1 MSRLAR
7 LLLLAALLAP
17 AAPAS
22 AQAVNRCVDAQG
34 RSVFSDQPC
43 ASQQARP
50 REAPKPPV
58 ASAQGFASGTGTT
71 APGCARTPEALLD
84 GVRGA
89 LEARDVN
96 RLATHYHWAGTGA
109 RAGRYLMDELEAI
122 SARPLASAELVW
134 DAPPADADAG
144 PDARPAPPSRLRI
157 EQSGASGG
165 AGAVRTEFLL
175 RRNAGCWWIEL

>member
-1 MSRLAR
+1 MPRPAR
-7 LLLLAALLAP
+7 LLLLALLLAP
-17 AAPAS
+17 AAPAF
-22 AQAVNRCVDAQG
+22 AQSVYRCVDAQG

-58 ASAQGFASGTGTT
+58 VGAQGVASGTGTT
-71 APGCARTPEALLD
+71 APGCARTPEALLE

-122 SARPLASAELVW
+122 AARPLASAELAW
-134 DAPPADADAG
+134 DTPPGEAATA
-144 PDARPAPPSRLRI
+144 APPSRLRI
-157 EQSGASGG
+157 EQSGASGA
-165 AGAVRTEFLL
+165 AGAIRTEFTL
-175 RRNAGCWWIEL
+175 RRHAGCWWIEL

>member
-1 MSRLAR
+1 MPRFAR
-7 LLLLAALLAP
+7 LLLMATLLAP

-22 AQAVNRCVDAQG
+22 AQAVHRCVDAQG

-50 REAPKPPV
+50 REAPKPP
-58 ASAQGFASGTGTT
+58 AAAAQGFASGTGTT
-71 APGCARTPEALLD
+71 APGCARTPEVLLD

-96 RLATHYHWAGTGA
+96 RLATYYHWAGTGA
-109 RAGRYLMDELEAI
+109 RAGRYLMDELEGIA
-122 SARPLASAELVW
+122 ARPLASAELVW
-134 DAPPADADAG
+134 DSPPAAATPG
-144 PDARPAPPSRLRI
+144 TPAAPPSRLRI
-157 EQSGASGG
+157 EQSGAGG
-165 AGAVRTEFLL
+165 DAGAVRTEFLL

>member
-1 MSRLAR
+1 MPRFA
-7 LLLLAALLAP
+7 LLLLLVSMLAP

-22 AQAVNRCVDAQG
+22 AQAVHRCVDAQG

-50 REAPKPPV
+50 REAPKPP
-58 ASAQGFASGTGTT
+58 AATARGFASGTGTT

-122 SARPLASAELVW
+122 AARPLASAELVW
-134 DAPPADADAG
+134 ETPAAEAPGGAP
-144 PDARPAPPSRLRI
+144 PAPPSRLRI
-157 EQSGASGG
+157 EQSGASGA
-165 AGAVRTEFLL
+165 AGALRTEFLL

>member
-1 MSRLAR
+1 MRRPVR
-7 LLLLAALLAP
+7 LLLLALLLAP

-22 AQAVNRCVDAQG
+22 AQAVYRCVDAQG
-34 RSVFSDQPC
+34 RAVFSDQPC

-58 ASAQGFASGTGTT
+58 ATAQGFASGTGTT
-71 APGCARTPEALLD
+71 APGCARTPQALLD

-96 RLATHYHWAGTGA
+96 RLATHYHWAGTGS
-109 RAGRYLMDELEAI
+109 RAGRALMDELEAI
-122 SARPLASAELVW
+122 AARPLASAELVW
-134 DAPPADADAG
+134 DAPPADSAA
-144 PDARPAPPSRLRI
+144 DARPGPPSRLRI
-157 EQSGASGG
+157 EQSGAGG
-165 AGAVRTEFLL
+165 AAGALRTEFLL

>member
-1 MSRLAR
+1 MPRFAR
-7 LLLLAALLAP
+7 LLLMATLLAP

-22 AQAVNRCVDAQG
+22 AQAVHRCVDAQG

-50 REAPKPPV
+50 REAPKPP
-58 ASAQGFASGTGTT
+58 AAAAQGFASGTGTT
-71 APGCARTPEALLD
+71 APGCARTPEVLLD

-96 RLATHYHWAGTGA
+96 RLATYYHWAGTGA
-109 RAGRYLMDELEAI
+109 RAGRYLMDELEGIA
-122 SARPLASAELVW
+122 ARPLASAELVW
-134 DAPPADADAG
+134 DTPPAAATPG
-144 PDARPAPPSRLRI
+144 TPAAPPSRLRI
-157 EQSGASGG
+157 EQSGAGG
-165 AGAVRTEFLL
+165 AAGAVRTEFLL

>member
-1 MSRLAR
+1 MPRFA
-7 LLLLAALLAP
+7 LLLLLVSLLAP
-17 AAPAS
+17 TAPAS
-22 AQAVNRCVDAQG
+22 AQAVYRCVDAQG

-43 ASQQARP
+43 ASQQAHP

-71 APGCARTPEALLD
+71 APGCARTPQALLD

-109 RAGRYLMDELEAI
+109 RAGRFLMDELEAI
-122 SARPLASAELVW
+122 AARPLASAELAW
-134 DAPPADADAG
+134 EAPPAGASPGAE
-144 PDARPAPPSRLRI
+144 PAPPSRLRI
-157 EQSGASGG
+157 EQSGASGA

-175 RRNAGCWWIEL
+175 RRHAGCWWIEL

>member
-1 MSRLAR
+1 MPLIA
-7 LLLLAALLAP
+7 LLLLLVSMLAP

-22 AQAVNRCVDAQG
+22 AQAVHRCVDAQG

-50 REAPKPPV
+50 RQAPTPP
-58 ASAQGFASGTGTT
+58 AATAQGFASGTGTT

-122 SARPLASAELVW
+122 AARPLASAELVW
-134 DAPPADADAG
+134 ETPPAEASPGAPPG
-144 PDARPAPPSRLRI
+144 PPSRLRI
-157 EQSGASGG
+157 EQSGARGA
-165 AGAVRTEFLL
+165 AGAMRAEFLL

>member
-1 MSRLAR
+1 MPRLAPLF
-7 LLLLAALLAP
+7 LLLLLLAP
-17 AAPAS
+17 AAQ
-22 AQAVNRCVDAQG
+22 AQAVHRCVDPQG

-50 REAPKPPV
+50 REAPKPPA

-71 APGCARTPEALLD
+71 APGCARTPEALLE

-122 SARPLASAELVW
+122 AARPLATAELAW
-134 DAPPADADAG
+134 DTPPDEAAAGAP
-144 PDARPAPPSRLRI
+144 PAPPSRLRI
-157 EQSGASGG
+157 EQFGASGA
-165 AGAVRTEFLL
+165 AGAVRTEFML
-175 RRNAGCWWIEL
+175 RRHAGCWWIEL

>member
-1 MSRLAR
+1 MPRFA
-7 LLLLAALLAP
+7 LLLLLVSMLAPSAP
-17 AAPAS
+17 AA
-22 AQAVNRCVDAQG
+22 AQAVHRCVDAQG

-50 REAPKPPV
+50 REAPKPP
-58 ASAQGFASGTGTT
+58 AATAQGFASGTGTT

-109 RAGRYLMDELEAI
+109 RAGRYLMDELEGIA
-122 SARPLASAELVW
+122 ARPLASAELVW
-134 DAPPADADAG
+134 ETPPAVASPDAPS
-144 PDARPAPPSRLRI
+144 APPSRLRI
-157 EQSGASGG
+157 EQSGASGA
-165 AGAVRTEFLL
+165 AGSVRTEFLL

>member
-1 MSRLAR
+1 MPRFAR

-34 RSVFSDQPC
+34 RSVFSDQSC
-43 ASQQARP
+43 ASQDARP
-50 REAPKPPV
+50 REAPKPPADDV
-58 ASAQGFASGTGTT
+58 HGFTSGTGTT
-71 APGCARTPEALLD
+71 APGCARTPDALLD

-89 LEARDVN
+89 LEAHDVN

-109 RAGRYLMDELEAI
+109 RAGRFLMDELEAI
-122 SARPLASAELVW
+122 TARPLASAELVW
-134 DAPPADADAG
+134 ETPPPEASPDAP
-144 PDARPAPPSRLRI
+144 PAPPSRLRI
-157 EQSGASGG
+157 EQSGASGA